1 MLVIDVEASTEG
13 NYVRPMHI
21 GAFVIPLNEIEK
33 IFSSNSGWMSYK
45 KDIPGVGSV
54 DITAKRY
61 SAEKSY
67 ILQKKEESLRG
78 LEKQIETI
86 ENYNKDTNLPV
97 CAKMSANV
105 RGIGGISLLHAAIE
119 LVDTDKII
127 SKLLHLNANLFAESA
142 MGTPMELANKLYER
156 SQLKL
161 EEAKREGKASEVIE
175 AHRKR
180 HLQAWRIRDLLQNK
194 CKDQPREAETISGDD
209 KMDTRQVSFAL

>member
-1 MLVIDVEASTEG
+1 
-13 NYVRPMHI
+13 VRPVHI

-45 KDIPGVGSV
+45 KDIHGIGSV
-54 DITAKRY
+54 EITAKRY

-67 ILQKKEESLRG
+67 ILQKKEESMRG

-127 SKLLHLNANLFAESA
+127 SKLLHLNANLFAESETL
-142 MGTPMELANKLYER
+142 GTPMELANKFYER

-194 CKDQPREAETISGDD
+194 SKDQLREAETISGDA
-209 KMDTRQVSFAL
+209 KMDTRQVSFA